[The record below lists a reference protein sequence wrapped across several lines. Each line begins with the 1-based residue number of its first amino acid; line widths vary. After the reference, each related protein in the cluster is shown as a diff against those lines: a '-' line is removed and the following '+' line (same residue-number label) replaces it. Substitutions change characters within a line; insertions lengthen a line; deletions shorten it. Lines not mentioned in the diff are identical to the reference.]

1 MLVRMDIIKRPQT
14 TSAGKDVEK
23 RESPYTVSEKA
34 NWYSPMEKSMKA
46 PQKIENRQPYNQ
58 QSQSWVYI

>member
-23 RESPYTVSEKA
+23 REAPYTVSEKA

-46 PQKIENRQPYNQ
+46 PQKIENRQPYDQ
-58 QSQSWVYI
+58 